1 MPLPPGSF
9 TLSSATGNSPASFDM
24 LALQACDDVGNL
36 REVLRF
42 YIGLEKL
49 IAPSNPGDTEEL
61 VPMRSEL
68 SSMLRLANS
77 ELRRRIDA
85 ADGATH
91 QLQEALNAIDR
102 EEKKTRLDD

>member
-1 MPLPPGSF
+1 MTLPPGSF
-9 TLSSATGNSPASFDM
+9 SQSSATDTSTASFDM
-24 LALQACDDVGNL
+24 LALQACDDVDNL

-49 IAPSNPGDTEEL
+49 IAPLNPGDTEEL
-61 VPMRSEL
+61 APMRSEL

-91 QLQEALNAIDR
+91 QLHEALNAIDR
-102 EEKKTRLDD
+102 EEKTRLDD